1 MKFGQTARYFYDHE
15 SQIELEEKQILD
27 SQDTLRRVI
36 DDLYPDQWI
45 NNTQERLSGDTV
57 RFFIEADTALHDTL
71 ITRGFKEVTNGTDS

>member
-15 SQIELEEKQILD
+15 SQIELGEKQILD

-57 RFFIEADTALHDTL
+57 RFFIEADTSLHDTL
-71 ITRGFKEVTNGTDS
+71 IARKFKEVANGANP